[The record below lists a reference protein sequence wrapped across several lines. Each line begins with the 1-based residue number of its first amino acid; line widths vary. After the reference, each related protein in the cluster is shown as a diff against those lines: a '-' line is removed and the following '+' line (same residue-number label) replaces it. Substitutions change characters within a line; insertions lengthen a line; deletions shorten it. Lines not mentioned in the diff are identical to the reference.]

1 MNRTPYPE
9 AAGPT
14 DPRCTHDQLLRLLD
28 ELDISHST
36 VNHEPMYTVTD
47 SKKLRSTD
55 TAGGYTKNLF
65 LRNKKGIM
73 WLVTCNED
81 RQVDLRR
88 LAHALGAGRFS
99 FGSIPRLM
107 RFLGVQPGAV
117 SPLALVNDTGCA
129 VRFAIDVSL
138 LDHKVIH
145 LHPLDNCHT
154 TTLKVQ
160 SLLQFAEHTGHS
172 PVHLEFGNQGDVRQ
186 VAATTGSN
194 TNKGAINVTH
204 TPEHDSLLEIF
215 TAFRNGQLKPS
226 ILNERIAARHDET
239 LGAYKHWLPDRAR
252 ATAMRTDQIF
262 AEGGDLGP
270 LQGIPVSIKDLYN
283 VKGLQTF
290 AGSPTA
296 IPDKLMAEGPLISDL
311 ARQQAIF
318 TGKTHTVE
326 FAFGGLGVNSHWG
339 TPRNPWDATEHR
351 VSGGSSSGA
360 GVSLKE
366 GTALLALGSDTAGS
380 VRIPASMTGNVGL
393 KTSYGRWSLNGIFP
407 LSPTLDTAGIL
418 TRTVA
423 DAVFAFAAMD
433 PAHQNRSLEFVEQS
447 RRCDP
452 QDFAIGRGDPL
463 LWAECD
469 SGIVEAVETAL
480 AELSRKGVR
489 QSEVEMPEVTQA
501 VELLRAGNVTAAEIH
516 EFLSSEMP
524 AWKKTLDPLIAPR
537 ILGGSD
543 VKAAEYLAR
552 RRQITQLQTRANQRF
567 GAFDLI
573 ASPTVPIT
581 PPRLAD
587 VEEIEGYS
595 PLNLMALRNTCSG
608 NTLGLCSITLPV
620 GLDAA
625 GMPVGLQL
633 MSPHGS
639 EEKLLA
645 AALCI
650 ERLIGS
656 SAERLGRPPMISD

>member
-1 MNRTPYPE
+1 
-9 AAGPT
+9 
-14 DPRCTHDQLLRLLD
+14 
-28 ELDISHST
+28 
-36 VNHEPMYTVTD
+36 
-47 SKKLRSTD
+47 
-55 TAGGYTKNLF
+55 
-65 LRNKKGIM
+65 
-73 WLVTCNED
+73 
-81 RQVDLRR
+81 
-88 LAHALGAGRFS
+88 
-99 FGSIPRLM
+99 
-107 RFLGVQPGAV
+107 
-117 SPLALVNDTGCA
+117 
-129 VRFAIDVSL
+129 
-138 LDHKVIH
+138 
-145 LHPLDNCHT
+145 
-154 TTLKVQ
+154 
-160 SLLQFAEHTGHS
+160 
-172 PVHLEFGNQGDVRQ
+172 
-186 VAATTGSN
+186 
-194 TNKGAINVTH
+194 
-204 TPEHDSLLEIF
+204 
-215 TAFRNGQLKPS
+215 
-226 ILNERIAARHDET
+226 
-239 LGAYKHWLPDRAR
+239 
-252 ATAMRTDQIF
+252 
-262 AEGGDLGP
+262 
-270 LQGIPVSIKDLYN
+270 
-283 VKGLQTF
+283 
-290 AGSPTA
+290 
-296 IPDKLMAEGPLISDL
+296 MAEGPLISDL